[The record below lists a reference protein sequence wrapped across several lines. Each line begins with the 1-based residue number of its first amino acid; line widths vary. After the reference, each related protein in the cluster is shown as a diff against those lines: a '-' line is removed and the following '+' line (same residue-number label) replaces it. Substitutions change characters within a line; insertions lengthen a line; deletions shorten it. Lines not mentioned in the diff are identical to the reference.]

1 MLFTCITGPDLIE
14 HLPSQSMGIELRL
27 DLFPKIDIGYLKHLI
42 ETWNGPILLTLR
54 KASQGGGFI
63 GSEGERQ
70 SLIQKLLSLV
80 PCFFD
85 LEYDMCPI
93 FLHQTIQDH
102 PHTKFILSYHNFTS
116 IETDVESIYRYMQKY
131 PAFTYKISV
140 LTPSTNDALK
150 MLLSIK
156 KYPRASIICMGPNG
170 SFARVLGPIMGNI
183 VNYASIDAAEQT
195 APGQLPF
202 SDYMGIYRYGS
213 INANTAI
220 YGLIGDP
227 IENSR
232 GHLYHNEA
240 FAQRG
245 VDALYIKMV
254 VTEEELPEFFQLA
267 RALDIRGLSVTSPLK
282 EKVLPF
288 LDELDA
294 HAEGSLA
301 VNTIGFQKGRMIG
314 VNTDGIGALDA
325 IEKQMYVRGKTV
337 VVLGAGGAARAV
349 AFEAHTRGAYVLILN
364 RTLAKA
370 KKLALDIG
378 CKAGGLDELPTSY
391 DLLIQCSTDPMPID
405 PEKIQTGTWA
415 MDLVY
420 CPKETLFLQAA
431 CRKQCQII
439 YGQEMFLNQAAL
451 QTSFWMAL

>member
-1 MLFTCITGPDLIE
+1 MLFTSITGLDMLE
-14 HLPSQSMGIELRL
+14 QLPNQCMGIELRL
-27 DLFPKIDIGYLKHLI
+27 DLFPKIDIGHLKHLI
-42 ETWNGPILLTLR
+42 ENWNGPVLLTLR
-54 KASQGGGFI
+54 KASQGGGFT

-70 SLIQKLLSLV
+70 SLIERLLSLA
-80 PCFFD
+80 PSFFD

-93 FLHQTIQDH
+93 FLHQTIRDH

-116 IETDVESIYRYMQKY
+116 TETDVESIYCYMQEY
-131 PAFTYKISV
+131 PAFTYKICV

-156 KYPRASIICMGPNG
+156 KHPRVSVICMGCKG
-170 SFARVLGPIMGNI
+170 SFARVLGAIMGNV
-183 VNYASIDAAEQT
+183 VNYASIDTPEQT

-202 SDYMGIYRYGS
+202 SDYMSIYRYDS
-213 INANTAI
+213 MNPNTAI

-232 GHLYHNEA
+232 GHLYHNEV

-245 VDALYIKMV
+245 VDAVYIKMV
-254 VTEEELPEFFQLA
+254 VTEEELPEFLQLA
-267 RALDIRGLSVTSPLK
+267 RALGIRGLSVTSPLK

-301 VNTIGFQKGRMIG
+301 VNTIGFQNGRMIG

-337 VVLGAGGAARAV
+337 VVLGAGGSARAV
-349 AFEAHTRGAYVLILN
+349 AFEAHRRGANVLILN
-364 RTLAKA
+364 RTLVKA

-378 CKAGGLDELPTSY
+378 CKAGGLDEVPSSY

-405 PEKIQTGTWA
+405 PEKIQIGTWA

-420 CPKETLFLQAA
+420 VPKETLFLQAA
-431 CRKQCQII
+431 YRKQCQII
-439 YGQEMFLNQAAL
+439 YGQEMFLHQAAM